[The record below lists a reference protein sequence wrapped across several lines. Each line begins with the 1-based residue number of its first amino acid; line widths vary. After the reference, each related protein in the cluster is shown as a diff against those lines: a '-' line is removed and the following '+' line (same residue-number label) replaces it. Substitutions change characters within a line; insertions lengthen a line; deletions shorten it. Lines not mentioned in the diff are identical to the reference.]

1 MLVKGKKKTGNRIGN
16 RGLSIVEV
24 VVAIAILSLVTV
36 PLLQTFISAIRY
48 NATARENQRVLNIA
62 QSVMEGIKAHDAEE
76 LSMQFANDPLHPFTV
91 YSGIGTGT
99 YWEVLPPALSDYEYI
114 LDGITYDGVAYD
126 VKVDVNTIGTSTLTQ
141 MDSINE
147 YKDAVYKQAT
157 TQNSVMY
164 NTVMT
169 AVVDEL
175 NLNPDYV
182 ECTLAD
188 LDEDNVY
195 IKKVTTVSMNRSGSP
210 GDYAYTVSVQSAFT
224 YQVIDF
230 ERERLDDGTLEEVD
244 IDEQTISDTL
254 QVIYD
259 STSTKA
265 NGAFLEDVYFFYYP
279 AYDRETTGNPIDREE
294 IVFQN
299 NTGEVRKVYLVK
311 QYTEGLS
318 ESVLST
324 SENSYRPYIS
334 GTGSGE
340 IKLYHNVTEN
350 LSSAGGSIPV
360 GSMSGVT
367 AIEGLVETVTEPALY
382 EVKVSV
388 YETNAMEAGFPES
401 MRLLEL
407 EGSKNE

>member
-48 NATARENQRVLNIA
+48 NATARENQRALNIA

-76 LSMQFANDPLHPFTV
+76 LSLQFANDPLHPFTV

-114 LDGITYDGVAYD
+114 MDGITYDGVAYD

-182 ECTLAD
+182 ACTLAD

-259 STSTKA
+259 NTSTKG

>member
-16 RGLSIVEV
+16 RGLSLVEV

-76 LSMQFANDPLHPFTV
+76 LSLQFANDPLHPFAV

-259 STSTKA
+259 STSTKG

-299 NTGEVRKVYLVK
+299 NTEEARKVYLVK

>member
-16 RGLSIVEV
+16 RGLSLVEV

-76 LSMQFANDPLHPFTV
+76 LSLQFANDPLHPFTV

-259 STSTKA
+259 STSTKG

-299 NTGEVRKVYLVK
+299 NTGEARKVYLVK

>member
-1 MLVKGKKKTGNRIGN
+1 MLVKGKEKKRNRIGN
-16 RGLSIVEV
+16 HGLSIVEV

-48 NATARENQRVLNIA
+48 NAAARENQRVLNIA

-76 LSMQFANDPLHPFTV
+76 LRLQFAHDPLHPFTV
-91 YSGIGTGT
+91 YSGIGTGN
-99 YWEVLPPALSDYEYI
+99 YWEVLPPALSDYEYV
-114 LDGITYDGVAYD
+114 LDGITYDEVEYD
-126 VKVDVNTIGTSTLTQ
+126 VKVDVNTIGTSTLSQ
-141 MDSINE
+141 MNSINE
-147 YKDAVYKQAT
+147 YQDAVYKQAT
-157 TQNSVMY
+157 TQNSLMY

-182 ECTLAD
+182 ECTIAD

-195 IKKVTTVSMNRSGSP
+195 IKKVTTVSMNRAGAP
-210 GDYAYTVSVQSAFT
+210 GDYTYTVSVQSTFT
-224 YQVIDF
+224 YQVVDF

-244 IDEQTISDTL
+244 IDEQSISDTL

-259 STSTKA
+259 NSSTKG

-279 AYDRETTGNPIDREE
+279 AYDRETTGSPIDREE

-299 NTGEVRKVYLVK
+299 NTGEVRKVYVVK

-318 ESVLST
+318 DSVFAN

-340 IKLYHNVTEN
+340 IILYHNVTEN
-350 LSSAGGSIPV
+350 LSSTGGNIPV
-360 GSMSGVT
+360 GGISGVT
-367 AIEGLVETVTEPALY
+367 AIEGLLETVTEPALY

-388 YETNAMEAGFPES
+388 YEANAVEAGFPES